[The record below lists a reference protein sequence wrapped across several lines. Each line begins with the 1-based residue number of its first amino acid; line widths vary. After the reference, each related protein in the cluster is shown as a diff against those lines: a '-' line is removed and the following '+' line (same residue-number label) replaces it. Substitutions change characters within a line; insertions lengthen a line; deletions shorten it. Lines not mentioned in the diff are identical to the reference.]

1 MEINFITK
9 GWFVNSKYDESK
21 SIYLSLNEQTIKFE
35 GLIN

>member
-9 GWFVNSKYDESK
+9 GNSKYDESK